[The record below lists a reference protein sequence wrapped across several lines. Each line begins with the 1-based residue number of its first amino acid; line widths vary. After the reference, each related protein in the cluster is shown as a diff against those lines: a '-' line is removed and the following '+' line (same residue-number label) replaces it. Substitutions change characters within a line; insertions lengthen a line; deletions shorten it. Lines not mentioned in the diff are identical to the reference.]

1 MKKKP
6 CEFCEVEQFI
16 MINGKDAQMSIEF
29 YPDNALFDVVAT
41 ACDALGEPTEVAWQE
56 TFEYCPKCGRKL
68 R

>member
-16 MINGKDAQMSIEF
+16 TVNRKDAQMSIEF

-41 ACDALGEPTEVAWQE
+41 CSTRSVSQPRSRGKKRSNIARNVGVS
-56 TFEYCPKCGRKL
+56 
-68 R
+68 

>member
-6 CEFCEVEQFI
+6 CEFCEVGQFI
-16 MINGKDAQMSIEF
+16 MINGKDALMSIEF
-29 YPDNALFDVVAT
+29 YPDNALFDVVA
-41 ACDALGEPTEVAWQE
+41 AAYGANGEPTKVAWRE